1 MLKENGFTLIE
12 VLIAIAS
19 FIIVVSI
26 IIGGFSGALRSQRQ
40 AIALLNANYN
50 SSLVLEQ
57 IAREIRMG
65 TNFCVNQT
73 TPCSESQLVFT
84 NAYGQKVIYRLNNF
98 GIERSVN
105 SDTAFK
111 KITAD
116 DVVVDY
122 LKFIL
127 SGQNSRDGKQ
137 TRITI
142 LLGIKSKESGVS
154 GSVINLQTTI
164 SPRFLDS

>member
-1 MLKENGFTLIE
+1 MLKDNGFTLVE

-19 FIIVVSI
+19 FIIIVSI
-26 IIGGFSGALRSQRQ
+26 IIGGFSGALHSQRQ

-57 IAREIRMG
+57 MAREIRMG
-65 TNFCVNQT
+65 TNFCINQT
-73 TPCSESQLVFT
+73 TPCSEGQLVFT

-127 SGQNSRDGKQ
+127 SGQNSGDGKQ